1 MSAATAPI
9 ATPLPAEAPEAP
21 GHVRKSLL
29 VFGLVL
35 LGSAGALWLWAKRHP
50 CHCGEGQVDE
60 VARAGAE
67 MAEKDEDA

>member
-9 ATPLPAEAPEAP
+9 ATPLPVEAPEAP
-21 GHVRKSLL
+21 GVRKGLL
-29 VFGLVL
+29 IFGLVL

-50 CHCGEGQVDE
+50 CHCGEAQVDE
-60 VARAGAE
+60 VARASAE